1 MSRIG
6 KMPVAIPGGVKV
18 TVRDGTVHV
27 EGPKGKLDLAHH
39 PAMAVKVE
47 GNQVLVARPNDLREN
62 RALHGLTRSLI
73 HNMVVGV
80 SQGYQKTLEIS
91 GTGYRAE
98 VQGQKLTIAV
108 GFSSPVVHM
117 LPKNVSA
124 TVEKQT
130 KITLTSIDKQALG
143 VQAAKI
149 RDFRPPEPYQGKG
162 IKYSTERIKRKAG
175 KTGTGATA

>member
-6 KMPVAIPGGVKV
+6 RKPVAIPSGVKV
-18 TVRDGTVHV
+18 SVKDGTIHV
-27 EGPKGKLDLAHH
+27 EGPKGKLDFAHH
-39 PAMAVKVE
+39 PKMTVKVE
-47 GNQVLVARPNDLREN
+47 GSQVLVARPNDEREN
-62 RALHGLTRSLI
+62 RSLHGMTRSLI
-73 HNMVVGV
+73 QNMVVGV

-98 VQGQKLTIAV
+98 VQGQKLTISV

-117 LPKNVSA
+117 LPKSVTA
-124 TVEKQT
+124 TIEKQT
-130 KITLTSIDKQALG
+130 KITLTSIDKQELG

-149 RDFRPPEPYQGKG
+149 RGYRPPEPYQGKG

-175 KTGTGATA
+175 KTGAGAAA